1 MKKKKQEVETREEHY
16 EKLRFVNDYLKVE
29 RKVNKYRKL
38 RKGAKIIFILTYLSL
53 GVIAIFNYS
62 LSLIIS
68 TYFSMAFA
76 PTYYVFWSV
85 MKDTVNDC
93 SYMNINYKE
102 FKKMYKSGEIEKLKQ
117 ELEELRH
124 PKPIQKGVE
133 DLKITNTN
141 NDKTSHQQVEINYQQ
156 PQSVNHLER

>member
-141 NDKTSHQQVEINYQQ
+141 NDKTSHQQVEINYKQ

>member
-1 MKKKKQEVETREEHY
+1 MKKTTQEPETREEHY
-16 EKLRFVNDYLKVE
+16 EKLRFVIDYLKVE
-29 RKVNKYRKL
+29 KKVNKYRKL

-53 GVIAIFNYS
+53 GIIAFFNYS

-102 FKKMYKSGEIEKLKQ
+102 YKKMYKTGEIDRLKQ
-117 ELEELRH
+117 EIEELRH
-124 PKPIQKGVE
+124 PKPVQKGVD
-133 DLKITNTN
+133 DLKLDN
-141 NDKTSHQQVEINYQQ
+141 NKTSHQQISINHQTQ
-156 PQSVNHLER
+156 LENKNYMER

>member
-1 MKKKKQEVETREEHY
+1 MKKEKQEVETREEHY

-53 GVIAIFNYS
+53 GIIALFNYS

-117 ELEELRH
+117 ELEESRH

-141 NDKTSHQQVEINYQQ
+141 NDKTSHQQVEINYKQ

>member
-1 MKKKKQEVETREEHY
+1 MKKEKQEVETREEHY

-29 RKVNKYRKL
+29 RKVNKNRKL

-53 GVIAIFNYS
+53 GVIALFNYS

-141 NDKTSHQQVEINYQQ
+141 NDKTSHQQVEINYKQ

>member
-1 MKKKKQEVETREEHY
+1 
-16 EKLRFVNDYLKVE
+16 
-29 RKVNKYRKL
+29 
-38 RKGAKIIFILTYLSL
+38 
-53 GVIAIFNYS
+53 
-62 LSLIIS
+62 
-68 TYFSMAFA
+68 MAFA

-141 NDKTSHQQVEINYQQ
+141 NDKTSHQQVEINYKQ

>member
-1 MKKKKQEVETREEHY
+1 MKKEKQEVETREEHY

-53 GVIAIFNYS
+53 GVIAFFNYS

-141 NDKTSHQQVEINYQQ
+141 NDKTSHLQVEINYKQ

>member
-1 MKKKKQEVETREEHY
+1 MKKEEQKVETREEHY

-29 RKVNKYRKL
+29 DKVNKYRKL

-53 GVIAIFNYS
+53 GVIAFFNYS

-76 PTYYVFWSV
+76 PTYYVFYSV

-117 ELEELRH
+117 ELEELRN
-124 PKPIQKGVE
+124 PKPVQKGVE
-133 DLKITNTN
+133 DLKIADTKT
-141 NDKTSHQQVEINYQQ
+141 DKTSYQQVEINYKQTHTI
-156 PQSVNHLER
+156 NNLEK